1 MSPLRYRM
9 IEDMQVRNLAPDTQR
24 AYLQQITQFA
34 CHFGKSPEI
43 LGPAEIRAY
52 HLHLT
57 RDRQLSASSILV
69 AVSALRFIYKVT
81 LKRRWSVDEVIP
93 ACRKPQKLPVVM
105 SQEEVYRFLDAVKN
119 LKHRVI
125 LTICYAAGLRVS
137 EAVRLTPAAI
147 DPQRMVIHVEEGK
160 GRKDRYVML
169 SPKLLAFRPP
179 EGVAV
184 SRRSAPTTDLD
195 VRGRARL
202 QEGEAPIQYR
212 QTSHTP
218 LPAPR
223 LCRPPA

>member
-52 HLHLT
+52 QLYLT

-125 LTICYAAGLRVS
+125 LTICYAAAFIFG
-137 EAVRLTPAAI
+137 RLIRLAGSKANQFAAQRREGFSLH
-147 DPQRMVIHVEEGK
+147 DPDDDIEF
-160 GRKDRYVML
+160 RKKRHRAML
-169 SPKLLAFRPP
+169 SVERDNWRYLSGKLGSELSAEYRCKLSSVPFF
-179 EGVAV
+179 VI
-184 SRRSAPTTDLD
+184 SSTRRSHWCYSIAP
-195 VRGRARL
+195 
-202 QEGEAPIQYR
+202 
-212 QTSHTP
+212 
-218 LPAPR
+218 
-223 LCRPPA
+223 